1 MDLSCIRHFCDGDR
15 ILLTSVWCQY
25 KRYERV
31 HEKVV
36 GKSERRG
43 RFIVPSA
50 DYDFSQP
57 RSARGSVG
65 AIKNV
70 ILSAAKDLTRRAP
83 RSKARAQD
91 DNLLP
96 ILVVKIHYRPPA
108 GDDQLS
114 SLHQTWGAAHY
125 GPINRRWAR

>member
-1 MDLSCIRHFCDGDR
+1 MSNSSCPPERCIFPIVLPSQSCMSMDLSCIRHFCDGDR

-65 AIKNV
+65 AIK
-70 ILSAAKDLTRRAP
+70 DLTRRAP
-83 RSKARAQD
+83 RSFAALRMTSY
-91 DNLLP
+91 
-96 ILVVKIHYRPPA
+96 YR
-108 GDDQLS
+108 S
-114 SLHQTWGAAHY
+114 WS
-125 GPINRRWAR
+125 